1 MKNVAQL
8 SKTAHSAREQ
18 ARARNHEGFQA
29 LVDDR
34 VMSLLEFSEVAG
46 VSVATLRRL
55 IKAGGGP
62 PVTWVSSRRC
72 GIRVRHGR
80 EWLDAL
86 KSETA

>member
-1 MKNVAQL
+1 MP
-8 SKTAHSAREQ
+8 SKTAHSARESV
-18 ARARNHEGFQA
+18 RARNHEGFQA

-46 VSVATLRRL
+46 VSIATLRRL

>member
-1 MKNVAQL
+1 MP
-8 SKTAHSAREQ
+8 SKSAHPARER
-18 ARARNHEGFQA
+18 ARARRDHEGFQA

-34 VMSLLEFSEVAG
+34 VMRLSEFSEVAG
-46 VSVATLRRL
+46 VSVATLRRQ
-55 IKAGGGP
+55 IKAGRGP

-86 KSETA
+86 TETA